1 MGGVSEPTPSG
12 KGGRKSL
19 NVELNLVPFI
29 DLLTVCITFLLL
41 TAVWTHTGRI
51 NIDQSVQKPLKRQEQ
66 KEPPKRLIVLVDK
79 KGYTVKW
86 ADEQPTTLP
95 MAGDEYDVGAL
106 KKHVKTL
113 EDRLPKNPRVVVALA
128 DDIRYNELIRVLDAF
143 MGMHMP
149 NVMVADA
156 ASVASQL
163 M

>member
-12 KGGRKSL
+12 KGGRKPV

-41 TAVWTHTGRI
+41 TAVWTQTGRI

-66 KEPPKRLIVLVDK
+66 KEPPKRLIVMVDK
-79 KGYTVKW
+79 KGYTLKW
-86 ADEQPTTLP
+86 ADEQPTTIPLS
-95 MAGDEYDVGAL
+95 GEKYDIEGL
-106 KKHVKTL
+106 KKTVEGMK
-113 EDRLPKNPRVVVALA
+113 ERLPKNPRVVVALA
-128 DDIRYNELIRVLDAF
+128 DEILYDELVKVLDTF
-143 MGMHMP
+143 MGMDMP